1 MTTMPSK
8 VHEEYLGEHGTW
20 IDVHVKSRAKVE
32 GNGAVVGSDVD
43 VLCKGTAGDEACTF
57 LKADYVPWSVEVS
70 CQGTRILAMCKDQG
84 SRRGPA
90 TGRLFQELWGR
101 FPTCVKMRD
110 EEWHVCLPSKSAG
123 CARSGPSRCHLLGHY
138 EKASSTRR
146 RSGQLSGRKP
156 VSEPSASENL
166 VGRLTSG
173 VVGTRSSSGGGG

>member
-1 MTTMPSK
+1 MPSK

-110 EEWHVCLPSKSAG
+110 ESGMSA
-123 CARSGPSRCHLLGHY
+123 CRASQLGAPGADPVVAIFLVTPR
-138 EKASSTRR
+138 KRR
-146 RSGQLSGRKP
+146 PHEDAAGS
-156 VSEPSASENL
+156 
-166 VGRLTSG
+166 
-173 VVGTRSSSGGGG
+173 